1 MNPVRQSN
9 RGNLG
14 IRLKTKKLI
23 LVGTA
28 GFMFA
33 TGIYSG
39 GVYYWHTKVQENE
52 LKLIDKYEKQ
62 IEILETTAAQNFT
75 AYALKN
81 DVEKGDLITPEM
93 LTAVS
98 VPEAASAVDI
108 IRPGDLKKDDKFV
121 LYAKTNMKAR
131 AVLVQSMVYDTVNIT
146 NDIREAEYSFIE
158 LPSNIST
165 DSYVDIRIQYPTGD
179 DYVVLTKKH
188 IKKLS
193 GITVWL
199 DIGESELLTI
209 SSAIVDAY
217 LEGAKIYAIPYV
229 DEHMQE
235 KSTMT
240 YPIKPNVQELI
251 KESPNVVNLYEME
264 LEKLNRGRLENNL
277 RELSE
282 EQKSKIQD
290 GDQQVQ
296 SKVSEENAKAAEEE
310 RLNAMNEQA
319 QQQQALIGGEN
330 E

>member
-1 MNPVRQSN
+1 MLAASI
-9 RGNLG
+9 G
-14 IRLKTKKLI
+14 
-23 LVGTA
+23 
-28 GFMFA
+28 
-33 TGIYSG
+33 SG
-39 GVYYWHTKVQENE
+39 GFYVWHTKEQERE
-52 LKLIDKYEKQ
+52 LALIKQYEKK
-62 IEILETTAAQNFT
+62 IEVLETTAAQNFT
-75 AYALKN
+75 AYSLKS
-81 DVEKGDLITPEM
+81 DVGKGDVITPDM
-93 LTAVS
+93 LTSVAV
-98 VPEAASAVDI
+98 PQAAAPADY
-108 IRPGDLKKDDKFV
+108 IRVQDLKRDDKFV
-121 LYAKTNMKAR
+121 YYAKTDMKANMIL
-131 AVLVQSMVYDTVNIT
+131 AQSMLYDTVNIT

-165 DSYVDIRIQYPTGD
+165 DSYVDIRIKFPTGD

-193 GITVWL
+193 GLTVWL
-199 DIGESELLTI
+199 NIGESELLTI

-251 KESPNVVNLYEME
+251 KESPNIVNLYELE

-277 RELSE
+277 RVMSE

-290 GDQQVQ
+290 SDQQVQ
-296 SKVSEENAKAAEEE
+296 SKVQQENAKNAEEE

-319 QQQQALIGGEN
+319 QQQQALIGGEG

>member
-1 MNPVRQSN
+1 M
-9 RGNLG
+9 G

-28 GFMFA
+28 GFVLA

-39 GVYYWHTKVQENE
+39 GVYYWHSKVQENE

-62 IEILETTAAQNFT
+62 IEMLETTAAQNFT
-75 AYALKN
+75 AYALKQ
-81 DVEKGDLITPEM
+81 DIEKGDLITPEM
-93 LTAVS
+93 LTAVT

-108 IRPGDLKKDDKFV
+108 IRPGDLKKGDKFV
-121 LYAKTNMKAR
+121 FYAKTDMKAR
-131 AVLVQSMVYDTVNIT
+131 AVLVQSMVYKTVNIT

-188 IKKLS
+188 IKKLA

-199 DIGESELLTI
+199 DIGESEILTI

-251 KESPNVVNLYEME
+251 KESPNVVNLYQME

-290 GDQQVQ
+290 GDQQIQ
-296 SKVSEENAKAAEEE
+296 SKVSEENAKAAEED
-310 RLNAMNEQA
+310 RLNAMNQQA
-319 QQQQALIGGEN
+319 QQQQALIGGES

>member
-1 MNPVRQSN
+1 
-9 RGNLG
+9 
-14 IRLKTKKLI
+14 
-23 LVGTA
+23 
-28 GFMFA
+28 MFA